1 MKKIPYLLLFLLI
14 SSCSVLKN
22 YDTTGFS
29 TNGNTVLYNGKV
41 MAELRG
47 VEIAYDNKKLVRELT
62 FELKD
67 GSENDKI
74 VNLLAF
80 LNSRYKDYEI
90 EIEIPIE
97 KYKFEE

>member
-1 MKKIPYLLLFLLI
+1 MSKLPILLLLLTI
-14 SSCSVLKN
+14 SSCSVLKS

-29 TNGNTVLYNGKV
+29 TQGNVVLYNGNP
-41 MAELRG
+41 MAELKG
-47 VEIAYDNKKLVRELT
+47 IEIAYDNRKIVRELT

-67 GSENDKI
+67 GNNNDKV

>member
-1 MKKIPYLLLFLLI
+1 M
-14 SSCSVLKN
+14 
-22 YDTTGFS
+22 T
-29 TNGNTVLYNGKV
+29 
-41 MAELRG
+41 ELRG
-47 VEIAYDNKKLVRELT
+47 VEIAYDNRKLVRELT

-67 GSENDKI
+67 GSDNDK
-74 VNLLAF
+74 VLNLLAF